1 MTFKDIGFRGIYH
14 RFWAMDINDT
24 IKKSSSEFPDFEKA
38 NCVLLYGYIDHEA
51 GTTMEIIAC
60 GHKDNDG
67 FSFYN
72 APVDRR
78 SFIRIG
84 AIEDEMF
91 YNLDNIFDE
100 LQIRYQKKI
109 EGLNLY
115 TADSK
120 LMETRRITALDA
132 SRHEHY
138 PDDIQLYLKTK
149 DDTIEVC
156 WLKIEGVADK
166 IFFGRLLNEPYK
178 DSGCHEGDIIE
189 FHIYET
195 NEGKFVCVSEGKTL
209 KPLHTEENILKAA
222 IQKFNQSSTEDNLID
237 ILEILR
243 GIPVWIPCN
252 AIVSEADIDSLK
264 SKKAGDTFQ
273 STDDIRMVPDIL
285 QSGDKFFFPV
295 FTSCDE
301 MGDYGENFS
310 KIEKWFI
317 ETIPIAQNNEKQ
329 ITGIVINAFT
339 DAFVLPNK
347 LIEIIR
353 QRGSKIIES
362 DD

>member
-120 LMETRRITALDA
+120 LMET
-132 SRHEHY
+132 
-138 PDDIQLYLKTK
+138 KT
-149 DDTIEVC
+149 
-156 WLKIEGVADK
+156 
-166 IFFGRLLNEPYK
+166 FFGRLLNEPYK

-209 KPLHTEENILKAA
+209 NPLHTEENILKAA